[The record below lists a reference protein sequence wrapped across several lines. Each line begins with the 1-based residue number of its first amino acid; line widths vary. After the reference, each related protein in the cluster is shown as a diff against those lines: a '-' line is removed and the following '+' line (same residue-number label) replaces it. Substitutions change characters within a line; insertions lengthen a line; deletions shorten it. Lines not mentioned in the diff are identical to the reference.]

1 MQFTCPE
8 SVTHPTTN
16 RAQYRATALMRPT
29 RYDHDD
35 DAMARPSK
43 SKALSTTLRQAERSA
58 ARRHAVWRPQLS
70 GLRSASTV
78 RSQDWRRR
86 SLGQWRNYIL
96 TKGTAGAVA
105 PPPGRSR
112 REGAKQPHQMY
123 LTTIKLSILLTS
135 PALLTSLLARKPVE
149 CKL

>member
-58 ARRHAVWRPQLS
+58 ARRRAVWRPKLS

-105 PPPGRSR
+105 PPPRAQQTR
-112 REGAKQPHQMY
+112 RRKTASPNVFNDHKT
-123 LTTIKLSILLTS
+123 LNSTDFTSIIDEFASTK
-135 PALLTSLLARKPVE
+135 ARRV
-149 CKL
+149 